1 MSENKIYPFNNGV
14 DTGLR
19 MLTFLNSAYPLKY
32 DLDHLVYFDY
42 MIVHSGDIDPGTIS
56 LHPAV
61 PNRTGEILVR
71 RNLIQQGLEVF
82 IHKGL
87 INRFYDTTG
96 IQYGATEI
104 ATPFLDALSEDY
116 SYDLIERANWVVEKF
131 AQYDLKNLREVI
143 TKNLSKVRNEF
154 NLEILK

>member
-1 MSENKIYPFNNGV
+1 MTENKIYPFNNGV

-19 MLTFLNSAYPLKY
+19 MLILLNVAFPIKY

-42 MIVHSGDIDPGTIS
+42 IIVHSGDIDPKITS

-71 RNLIQQGLEVF
+71 RTIIQQALEMF

-87 INRFYDTTG
+87 VNRYYDQTG
-96 IQYGATEI
+96 IQYGATET
-104 ATPFLDALSEDY
+104 ATPFIDALSEDY
-116 SYDLIERANWVVEKF
+116 TYALVERANWLI
-131 AQYDLKNLREVI
+131 AQF
-143 TKNLSKVRNEF
+143 SK
-154 NLEILK
+154 